1 MCGSSPNVPKEVKT
15 AKCIGGTVLGF
26 AIVTLI
32 GFALGAPGAISALGG
47 LFAVIG
53 GSMLCCCGPKE
64 AGKGACTHTAA
75 MVMCILGAI
84 CHLIGSL
91 WLIIWY
97 VTTMAAIEAA
107 RTQCRADC
115 GTNDD
120 TAWWA
125 ESCNETC
132 DGIAAVSSA
141 VITAAIIFMIPTIIF
156 AVVTCAAPL
165 SSAAPP
171 SPVLTAA
178 PPSPLRAA
186 SSSRS
191 SARAS
196 AWPPRKPLSRA
207 PARRRKRHEE
217 RAPAASR
224 AARAPGIGWRGGQL
238 WLPRNWIFSQ

>member
-1 MCGSSPNVPKEVKT
+1 MHRRLRP
-15 AKCIGGTVLGF
+15 GF
-26 AIVTLI
+26 GIVTLI

-47 LFAVIG
+47 LFAVIA

-97 VTTMAAIEAA
+97 VTTMAAIEEA

-171 SPVLTAA
+171 SPCGRPRPRPLSRSFILEIVCACKCMAARRCALHHRA
-178 PPSPLRAA
+178 PPSP
-186 SSSRS
+186 RS
-191 SARAS
+191 YSTSHPEGIESGAG
-196 AWPPRKPLSRA
+196 
-207 PARRRKRHEE
+207 
-217 RAPAASR
+217 PAA
-224 AARAPGIGWRGGQL
+224 
-238 WLPRNWIFSQ
+238 

>member
-1 MCGSSPNVPKEVKT
+1 MCGSNPNVAKEVGS
-15 AKCIGGTVLGF
+15 AKCIGGCVLGF
-26 AIVTLI
+26 GIVTLI
-32 GFALGAPGAISALGG
+32 GFALGAPGAIAALGG

-165 SSAAPP
+165 SSP
-171 SPVLTAA
+171 SP
-178 PPSPLRAA
+178 A
-186 SSSRS
+186 SLLH
-191 SARAS
+191 
-196 AWPPRKPLSRA
+196 PC
-207 PARRRKRHEE
+207 
-217 RAPAASR
+217 
-224 AARAPGIGWRGGQL
+224 
-238 WLPRNWIFSQ
+238 

>member
-1 MCGSSPNVPKEVKT
+1 MCGSNPNVAKEVGS
-15 AKCIGGTVLGF
+15 AKCIGGCVLGF
-26 AIVTLI
+26 GIVTLI

-97 VTTMAAIEAA
+97 VTTMAAIEEA

-196 AWPPRKPLSRA
+196 AWPPRRCALHHRHPAPHPALIPLLTPKAIESGA
-207 PARRRKRHEE
+207 G
-217 RAPAASR
+217 PAA
-224 AARAPGIGWRGGQL
+224 
-238 WLPRNWIFSQ
+238 